1 MAATT
6 SAKAPDHTEAA
17 RSDRSASALMKPSN
31 SDKGSASTGD
41 NGIPV
46 PPLKL
51 SATWR
56 SDPLIRDKGAK
67 VHDILKA
74 CHDVDV
80 DWLRQLAAS
89 EGGLVE
95 DELRRTA
102 WPILLGCDPRHRA
115 IETLSWE
122 KLAPHHDEHQVELD
136 VNRSFVY
143 YPEDET
149 ESRKDARKVEL
160 SNLITE
166 VLRRHP
172 LLHYF
177 QGYHDIV
184 QVLLL
189 VLGAN
194 AAVEPVA
201 RLSLLRIRDF
211 MLPSMTGTESYL
223 RLLPA
228 ILYAVDPEVYQ
239 HLSHTQPFFALAAT
253 LTLYAH
259 DIEEYGDIA
268 RLFDFLLASEAS
280 VSLYL
285 FAVIVVSR
293 KKELMEI
300 EADEPEMLHAI
311 LSKLPKPLDLEH
323 LIHCT
328 TEAFDKYPP
337 EKLPGR
343 AWSHVSSYSVLK
355 TTHLDET
362 LQRQTLEDGERWF
375 EMHDQEIQRKEAWL
389 KRQQR
394 ARLLLRQY
402 RRPAAFTGLAV
413 LFALV
418 AYMAR
423 DEGRVSSLMHV
434 TVPLVTR
441 LRDGARDL
449 LNQYMT

>member
-1 MAATT
+1 MADT
-6 SAKAPDHTEAA
+6 SARSPANNLTEAA
-17 RSDRSASALMKPSN
+17 QSDHSGSALEKSSE
-31 SDKGSASTGD
+31 SDKGMAFTGG
-41 NGIPV
+41 NGIQV
-46 PPLKL
+46 PPL
-51 SATWR
+51 SASWR
-56 SDPLIRDKGAK
+56 PEPLTRDERAK

-74 CHDVDV
+74 CHGGDVA
-80 DWLRQLAAS
+80 WLRQLAAS
-89 EGGLVE
+89 EGGLIE

-102 WPILLGCDPRHRA
+102 WPILIGCHPRQRT
-115 IETLSWE
+115 IETVSWKE
-122 KLAPHHDEHQVELD
+122 LARHHDEHQVGLD
-136 VNRSFVY
+136 VNRSFIY
-143 YPEDET
+143 YPEDEA

-160 SNLITE
+160 SNVITE

-189 VLGAN
+189 VLGAE

-311 LSKLPKPLDLEH
+311 LSKLPKPLDLEY

-328 TEAFDKYPP
+328 TEAFNKYPP

-343 AWSHVSSYSVLK
+343 AWSQVSSYSVLK
-355 TTHLDET
+355 TTHHDET
-362 LQRQTLEDGERWF
+362 LQKQTLEDGERLF
-375 EMHDQEIQRKEAWL
+375 EMHDTEIRRKEAWQ
-389 KRQQR
+389 KRRQT
-394 ARLLLRQY
+394 AKLLVRQY
-402 RRPAAFTGLAV
+402 RRPAALTGLAV

-418 AYMAR
+418 AYIAR
-423 DEGRVSSLMHV
+423 DEGRVSSLMHA

-441 LRDGARDL
+441 LRDAARDL